1 MEEKERK
8 NIYECGCGHNHE
20 EHIHEHHDHEE
31 NDNCGHNHE
40 EHAHG
45 HHCECGCG
53 HAHDHTHTHHDHDHA
68 HEALESPN
76 PPAMPPGVPKRIYI
90 LNNLGCAN
98 CAAKMERQI
107 RELSGVKMATITF
120 ATKQIRFK
128 ISINLSVY

>member
-20 EHIHEHHDHEE
+20 EHTHEHHAHEE

-53 HAHDHTHTHHDHDHA
+53 HDHDHTHTHHDHT
-68 HEALESPN
+68 HEVLESPN

-120 ATKQIRFK
+120 ATKQLAVAR
-128 ISINLSVY
+128 